1 MVGWTVIWITVGEET
16 SPFPSR
22 QIQVFQPREFKQ
34 RNKKWHTT
42 KIDGMTK
49 IEQILGLIF

>member
-22 QIQVFQPREFKQ
+22 QIQVFQPREFYKEIKSGIPQ
-34 RNKKWHTT
+34 KLMVWQ
-42 KIDGMTK
+42 K